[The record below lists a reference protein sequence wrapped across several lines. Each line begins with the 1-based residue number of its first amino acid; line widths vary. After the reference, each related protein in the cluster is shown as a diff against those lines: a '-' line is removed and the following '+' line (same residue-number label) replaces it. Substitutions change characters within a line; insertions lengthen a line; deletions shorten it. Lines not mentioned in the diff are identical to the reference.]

1 MQAHCLALIEGL
13 FALRV
18 VADED
23 LAKSRVERFDMRR
36 EVLAVLKVEF
46 FLPALFGRTRRR
58 ETVCRGITQNSGAK
72 LFVNEDAGL
81 LFWNSG
87 VERGLKAV
95 VDEFLRGGYFLGL
108 RSGQWFVPPE
118 HLDIDS
124 AEMV

>member
-1 MQAHCLALIEGL
+1 MQAHCLALIESL
-13 FALRV
+13 FAFRV
-18 VADED
+18 VAHED
-23 LAKSRVERFDMRR
+23 LAESRVESFDMRR

-87 VERGLKAV
+87 VDRGLKAV
-95 VDEFLRGGYFLGL
+95 VDDLLRGGYCLGL
-108 RSGQWFVPPE
+108 LGSQGLMPPE
-118 HLDIDS
+118 HL
-124 AEMV
+124 

>member
-1 MQAHCLALIEGL
+1 MQARCLPLIESL
-13 FALRV
+13 FAFRV
-18 VADED
+18 VAHED
-23 LAKSRVERFDMRR
+23 LAESRVESFDMRR

-81 LFWNSG
+81 LFWNSA

-95 VDEFLRGGYFLGL
+95 VDEFLRGGYLIGL
-108 RSGQWFVPPE
+108 RNGQGFVPPE
-118 HLDIDS
+118 HL
-124 AEMV
+124 ELE